1 MMSSQAS
8 NSESRGFA
16 LLDIRIQQWIWMEGW
31 TSLRDAQ
38 ERAIPALI
46 DADQDVIIAAQ
57 TAAGKTEAAFLPILS
72 HLLRDG
78 NENQSVIYISPLKAL
93 INDQWDRL
101 TNLCERLD
109 ISVTPWHGDIT
120 ATKKNKFLKN
130 PKGVL
135 LITPESLEAIFVN
148 RGSEIPGLFASL
160 KYIVIDE
167 LHAFIGT
174 ERGKQ
179 LQSLMCRIEL
189 AIQKKVSR
197 VGLSA
202 TLGDMNFAAVFLREK
217 STGNVSIIDSKSG
230 NHEIQIL
237 VKGYVQ
243 GQQDAA
249 INCTHEIAK
258 DLYKKLHTSNNLI
271 FPNSR
276 TAVELYS
283 DYLRQLCEDNSI
295 PNVFWPH
302 HGSLSKEIRQ
312 EAEHALKDKSRP
324 ANAICTS
331 TLELGIDLG
340 AVKSVAQIGSPPSV
354 ASLRQRLGRS
364 GRRKGE
370 PAILRGYCIE
380 PEINAK
386 SAISDKLHDGLI
398 QTIAM
403 VNLLLNNWFEPP
415 PANGLHASTLVQQIL
430 SIIAEKGGVLAVDL
444 WRILNLPFPAIE
456 KIDFLELL
464 KNLGEKKLIVQDS
477 SGLLLHGELGEK
489 LVSHY
494 EFYCAFSSDDEMRIE
509 CNGKTLGVMAQL
521 APPLVGQGIIFAG
534 KRWRVIAADQIARVV
549 SVTPDKGGAPPA
561 FSGGSGSMI
570 HDQVRQEMYK
580 ILSDDQPVQYLDTV
594 GEHLLKSARLF
605 FNDLQLKSKKVIK
618 TGSSL
623 FLVTWCGDIVN
634 NSLVLIFRKKGLDA
648 TNEGVGLNISN
659 IDTESFFA
667 IVADILLEHERETP
681 DFFSD
686 IKIPF
691 SNKWDWALSKNLL
704 AKSYCSSYLNVEAA
718 ISWLSQLTIDG
729 AD

>member
-1 MMSSQAS
+1 MSSQVS
-8 NSESRGFA
+8 SSESIGFA
-16 LLDIRIQQWIWMEGW
+16 LLDVRIQQWIWTEGW

-78 NENQSVIYISPLKAL
+78 NENQSVIYVSPLKAL

-101 TNLCERLD
+101 TDLCERLD

-135 LITPESLEAIFVN
+135 LITPESLEAMFVN
-148 RGSEIPGLFASL
+148 RGSAIPELFASL

-179 LQSLMCRIEL
+179 LQSLIYRIEL

-202 TLGDMNFAAVFLREK
+202 TLGDMNIAAVFLREK

-243 GQQDAA
+243 GQEDTA
-249 INCTHEIAK
+249 INCTHAIAK

-276 TAVELYS
+276 TSVELYS
-283 DYLRQLCEDNSI
+283 DYLRQFCEDNSI

-312 EAEHALKDKSRP
+312 EAEQALKDKSKP

-340 AVKSVAQIGSPPSV
+340 AVKSVAQIGSPTSV
-354 ASLRQRLGRS
+354 AGLRQRLGRS

-380 PEINAK
+380 SEINAK
-386 SAISDKLHDGLI
+386 SAIPDKLHDGLI
-398 QTIAM
+398 QTISM
-403 VNLLLNNWFEPP
+403 INLLLTGWFEPP

-430 SIIAEKGGVLAVDL
+430 SIIAEKGGIFVFDL
-444 WRILNLPFPAIE
+444 WKILNVPFPAIE
-456 KIDFLELL
+456 KNDFLELL

-477 SGLLLHGELGEK
+477 SGLLLHGEQGEK
-489 LVSHY
+489 LVNHY
-494 EFYCAFSSDDEMRIE
+494 EFYCAFSSDDEIRLE
-509 CNGKTLGVMAQL
+509 CNGKTLGVITQL
-521 APPLVGQGIIFAG
+521 VPPLVGQGIIFAG
-534 KRWRVIAADQIARVV
+534 KRWRVIATDQIAKVV
-549 SVTPDKGGAPPA
+549 SVKPDKGGVPPM
-561 FSGGSGSMI
+561 FSSVGRSMI
-570 HDQVRQEMYK
+570 HDRVRQEMYT

-594 GEHLLKSARLF
+594 GEQLLNGARFF
-605 FNDLQLKSKKVIK
+605 FNDLQLKSRRVIT
-618 TGSSL
+618 TGNSL
-623 FLVTWCGDIVN
+623 FLVTWCGDIIN
-634 NSLVLIFRKKGLDA
+634 DTLVLIFRKKELNA
-648 TNEGVGLNISN
+648 TNEGVGLSISN
-659 IDTESFFA
+659 IDTEKFFA
-667 IVADILLEHERETP
+667 IVTDVLHEHEHETL
-681 DFFSD
+681 DFFND
-686 IKIPF
+686 IRIPF
-691 SNKWDWALSKNLL
+691 SGKWDWALSKKLL
-704 AKSYCSSYLNVEAA
+704 VKSYCSSYLNVQAA
-718 ISWLSQLTIDG
+718 LLWLGRLTTKNC
-729 AD
+729 